1 MVANIL
7 KYGSDNLII
16 FYYCTYSELSGTAR
30 IIVQNSIKLI
40 RYVEFGPY
48 IDRWLE
54 CNLYWKSIEGM

>member
-16 FYYCTYSELSGTAR
+16 FYYYTYSELSDTAR

-40 RYVEFGPY
+40 SYVEFGPY
-48 IDRWLE
+48 IDRWW
-54 CNLYWKSIEGM
+54 NRV